1 MAKHNEIG
9 KAGEIAAR
17 NFLENKGYTVLE
29 ANWRFHRAEVDL
41 IAKDGNILVFV
52 EVKTRSSEAFG
63 KPESFVDAR
72 KQRFLAE
79 AASAYMEQIGHNW
92 EIRFD
97 IVSVLLEPGA
107 EALLEHFEDAFFPGL
122 DG

>member
-79 AASAYMEQIGHNW
+79 AASAYMEQIDHNW